1 MANPNLLIA
10 NLGRHLGIQLTLEDG
25 LCALFADGKESVIIE
40 APVAGDVIILH
51 CHLPVAPAPR
61 LAEKMLRLNFDL
73 NTLHGCWLALDDKG
87 DVRLCAQLPFAQLDE
102 HTFVHWVLGFIQQV
116 RDTLPL
122 LQSAPAPSAGPSA
135 LGGSIRTGLPR

>member
-1 MANPNLLIA
+1 MANPTLLIE
-10 NLGRHLGIQLTLEDG
+10 NLGRHLGIQLALEDG

-51 CHLPVAPAPR
+51 CHLPVPPAPR
-61 LAEKMLRLNFDL
+61 LAERMLRLNFDL

-102 HTFVHWVLGFIQQV
+102 QSFVYWVLGFTQQV

-122 LQSAPAPSAGPSA
+122 LGAAPRASGVSM
-135 LGGSIRTGLPR
+135 RTSLPR